1 MPIAQF
7 NHVGYRYPDSGA
19 LALTDIS
26 FSLAPGTLAL
36 VAGASG
42 SGKTTLLRLLAGQI
56 KPTAG
61 EAHTAGQ
68 ARLIPQRPEAL
79 FSPRQTP
86 RQYLERLLEGLPPD
100 TARQRLGETAGYF
113 AMEPWLDMPTGQL
126 SGGQR
131 QHLAIAAA
139 LAQGGDLLVLDEPTA
154 QLDPIAAGNLT
165 ALLRR
170 LCRELGLTI
179 VLSEHRTESLFALAD
194 QTVFLDRGRCIAQGP
209 GQAVAETICRRY
221 PALAPALPA
230 PARVHLALNLGG
242 PCPITVGQGRQML
255 ARLSLT
261 PQAAQE
267 EPAARPCPRPVLSL
281 RRVWFR
287 YEHDGP
293 DVLRELSLSLAPGEI
308 LAVAGGNGAGK
319 STMLQVLSG
328 KLRPYRGTV
337 SGGEKTLL
345 LPQDPLPFLGSGP
358 IGSRLSGELAAAFGL
373 TELLNREPAALSCG
387 EAQLAAAALALQQR
401 PEVLLLD
408 EPTRGVDPI
417 RRERLAQALGEYA
430 RAGHSVLLVSH
441 DVEFCAMVA
450 HRCGLFFDGQLIAAG
465 TPEFFFGGNFA
476 YTTAANRM
484 GRQWFPQAV
493 TCPALIACC
502 QQQLSG

>member
-7 NHVGYRYPDSGA
+7 NHAAYRYPDSGA
-19 LALTDIS
+19 PALDDVS
-26 FSLAPGTLAL
+26 FSLEPGTLTL

-61 EAHTAGQ
+61 EVHTAGQ

-86 RQYLERLLEGLPPD
+86 RQYLESLLDCLPPD

-113 AMEPWLDMPTGQL
+113 AMEPWLDKPTGQL

-139 LAQGGDLLVLDEPTA
+139 LTQGGDLLVLDEPTA

-170 LCRELGLTI
+170 LCRELCLTI

-194 QTVFLDRGRCIAQGP
+194 QTVFLEQGRCIAQGS

-221 PALAPALPA
+221 SALAPALPT
-230 PARVHLALNLGG
+230 PARVHLALGQEG
-242 PCPITVGQGRQML
+242 VCPITVTQGREML

-261 PQAAQE
+261 PQAEPA
-267 EPAARPCPRPVLSL
+267 EPAARPCRRPVLSL
-281 RRVWFR
+281 SRVWFR
-287 YEHDGP
+287 YAKEGP

-337 SGGEKTLL
+337 SGGERTLL
-345 LPQDPLPFLGSGP
+345 LPQDPLPFLGGGP
-358 IGSRLSGELAAAFGL
+358 ISSRLSGRLAAEFGL
-373 TELLNREPAALSCG
+373 TELLNRQPSALSCG
-387 EAQLAAAALALQQR
+387 EAQLAAAALALQQQ

-417 RRERLAQALGEYA
+417 RRDRLAQALGEYA
-430 RAGHSVLLVSH
+430 QAGHSVLLVSH

-450 HRCGLFFDGQLIAAG
+450 HRCGLFFDGQLIATG

-502 QQQLSG
+502 QRG